1 MSKAWSARNVAER
14 KMLEVEF
21 VARHGAE
28 LLLDGDLEEESAT
41 CADIDAPPR
50 RLPFAELYA
59 ALRRPGPLPVTVTR
73 ALHEDRRLRDDF
85 SLLLQRCA
93 WLHVPRAAAAAG
105 RGALRRREVGGFSVR
120 IVESRASRNQVY
132 LLIDLPEMAF
142 RRVAVSDRAGTR
154 DRTGAGPVRE
164 QDAADSEASS
174 DAEKVGSAGD
184 ETRSETV
191 ADTKA
196 AAPSQL
202 VVKTAAEAFLK
213 QNLPP
218 PEDLTIRLVMA
229 ADDPLVQAF
238 GEPASEIFLL

>member
-1 MSKAWSARNVAER
+1 MSKAWSARNAAER
-14 KMLEVEF
+14 KVLEAEF

-28 LLLDGDLEEESAT
+28 LLLDGDLEEASAT
-41 CADIDAPPR
+41 DVDIGPPPR
-50 RLPFAELYA
+50 RLPFADLYA
-59 ALRRPGPLPVTVTR
+59 ALQRPGPLPVAVTR

-85 SLLLQRCA
+85 ALLLQRCA
-93 WLHVPRAAAAAG
+93 RLHLPRAAAAAG
-105 RGALRRREVGGFSVR
+105 RGALRRREVGGFTVR
-120 IVESRASRNQVY
+120 IVESRASPNQVY
-132 LLIDLPEMAF
+132 LLVELPETAF
-142 RRVAVSDRAGTR
+142 RRVAVSDRAGTH

-164 QDAADSEASS
+164 QDAAGAAASS
-174 DAEKVGSAGD
+174 DAEQADSAGD
-184 ETRSETV
+184 ETRSESV
-191 ADTKA
+191 PDTKA
-196 AAPSQL
+196 TAPLQL